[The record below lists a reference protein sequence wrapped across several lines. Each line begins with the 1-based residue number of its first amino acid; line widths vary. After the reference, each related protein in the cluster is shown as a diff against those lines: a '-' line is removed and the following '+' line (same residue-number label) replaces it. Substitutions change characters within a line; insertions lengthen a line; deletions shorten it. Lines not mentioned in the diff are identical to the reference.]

1 MINQGWLT
9 LGEGADYLR
18 ISRPTLDRWIAEERV
33 RAYELPSGRGRRLKR
48 EDLDDLLV
56 QRRLS
61 LSELQ
66 PKMAEFVVYNAGN
79 AEFQEI
85 AVMVRDASTGLGAWP
100 LQIVDRSLSRA
111 EASNPPTTFRGRL
124 IRQARLALL
133 EYVRQREA
141 GRLPN
146 S

>member
-1 MINQGWLT
+1 MIDQEWLT
-9 LGEGADYLR
+9 LDEGGKYLR
-18 ISRPTLDRWIAEERV
+18 ISRATLDRWIAEERV
-33 RAYELPSGRGRRLKR
+33 RAYELPSGRGRRVKR
-48 EDLDDLLV
+48 NDLDDVLV

-66 PKMAEFVVYNAGN
+66 PKMAEFAVYNGGN
-79 AEFQEI
+79 PEFQEI
-85 AVMVRDASTGLGAWP
+85 AVMVRDASVAQGAWP
-100 LQIVDRSLSRA
+100 LQIVERSLSKA

-133 EYVRQREA
+133 EYVNQREP
-141 GRLPN
+141 RPT

>member
-1 MINQGWLT
+1 MITQEWLT
-9 LGEGADYLR
+9 LDEGGKYLR
-18 ISRPTLDRWIAEERV
+18 ISRATLDRWIAEERV
-33 RAYELPSGRGRRLKR
+33 RAYELPSGRGRRVR
-48 EDLDDLLV
+48 RDDLDDVLV

-66 PKMAEFVVYNAGN
+66 PKMAEFAVYNGGN
-79 AEFQEI
+79 AAFQEI
-85 AVMVRDASTGLGAWP
+85 AVMVRDASADQGAWP
-100 LQIVDRSLSRA
+100 LQIVERSLLKA

-133 EYVRQREA
+133 EYVNQKEPQA
-141 GRLPN
+141 A